1 LLRTNTGKALGT
13 NVKGMAIKG
22 DSLYVLD
29 ASTRSLYRYSL
40 AAAYSGTT
48 NLNALQKISLNS
60 GNSAGEAVCY
70 DGTYL
75 YVLNNGSTKN
85 FYRYTFAGSYNALSR
100 PLRTNTGGTLS
111 TVTGAV
117 IDGTNMRVVD
127 RGLDRSLTYPV
138 ASLFGSTV
146 TLNATL
152 NQVLN
157 AANLNATGIALVS
170 NSSLLRNEEVLY
182 ANEEWTLGALQ
193 VNAFPNPTD
202 GILHLNMNAPA
213 TGDSP
218 FVINVMDLQ
227 GRIVF
232 SQTSEMGVDKHE
244 LTIDLNDYGKGLYM
258 VNVSKA
264 STMKSVKV
272 ILQ

>member
-1 LLRTNTGKALGT
+1 
-13 NVKGMAIKG
+13 
-22 DSLYVLD
+22 
-29 ASTRSLYRYSL
+29 
-40 AAAYSGTT
+40 
-48 NLNALQKISLNS
+48 
-60 GNSAGEAVCY
+60 
-70 DGTYL
+70 L

-157 AANLNATGIALVS
+157 AANLNATGIALVANTS
-170 NSSLLRNEEVLY
+170 FLRNEDVLY
-182 ANEEWTLGALQ
+182 DNEEWDRGTLL
-193 VNAFPNPTD
+193 VNVHPNPTD
-202 GILHLNMNAPA
+202 GILHVRMDAKS
-213 TGDSP
+213 TGDAP
-218 FVINVMDLQ
+218 FVINIVDLN
-227 GRIVF
+227 GRVVYSETTDSHLEWYEF
-232 SQTSEMGVDKHE
+232 S
-244 LTIDLNDYGKGLYM
+244 IDLNEFGKGLYL
-258 VNVSKA
+258 VNVTKA
-264 STMKSVKV
+264 TTMQSMRVV
-272 ILQ
+272 LQ